1 MEPFTVGKRKKFES
15 DVTSLLHDYLAY
27 STNHSSL
34 RIHCLT
40 LGEGLKQKEKLE
52 GRCICK

>member
-1 MEPFTVGKRKKFES
+1 MELFTAGKRKKFGS

-34 RIHCLT
+34 RIRCLT

-52 GRCICK
+52 GRYICK